1 VYGWDGPSEFDDIIN
16 SNYFDIC
23 ESDGYMRY
31 YHNGNQIVCEPVP
44 GIPNLLCLDIFKVPV
59 YVGDQLHSFQSAV
72 R

>member
-1 VYGWDGPSEFDDIIN
+1 
-16 SNYFDIC
+16 
-23 ESDGYMRY
+23 MRY

-59 YVGDQLHSFQSAV
+59 DVGAQLHSFQSAV